1 MTDTE
6 LLELYRPVYE
16 YIDGFGIFEVRNLAR
31 AFGVKTPTYGRKHD
45 LILRLIGVASG
56 EVPAGLR
63 SRKGARVKAEDAS
76 EESVARVRE
85 LIAECNAKR
94 NYDFSETPVP
104 QFYFRDSGEEKRA
117 YGYGDTLVRGV
128 LETGEGGGF
137 LRAFSCAEGADDPVV
152 PASMIEKYSLC
163 SGDTLAGYVERI
175 EGVRMFVQL
184 ETVNG
189 LAKSKEERPA
199 FESLPAVYPT
209 ERLPLGG
216 AGDPV
221 LRAADLLLPVG
232 RGQRGL
238 VYVPAGADA
247 AAFFGKIA
255 RATADLPGLELCY
268 IAVGCGPEEETA
280 LRARFPRAYVIGAPF
295 GRAAAGCVRGVRL
308 ALAHARRAAAA
319 GGDVLI
325 LLDSMTSLA
334 RAYGEALPSSGRRAA
349 GGTDLNVLFECESVF
364 ASARKLE
371 DAGSVTILAAV
382 AEGGAADEDVAAKCA
397 PAANAHVYL
406 TAGRVSAEGCP
417 LIDFARSYTRGSLSG
432 EEERACAE
440 QLRRDLSPAAVEK
453 LLAALRSTENNAQFL
468 EKKELWK
475 NGGRI

>member
-189 LAKSKEERPA
+189 LAKSKEELPA
-199 FESLPAVYPT
+199 FESLPAIYPT

-255 RATADLPGLELCY
+255 RATADLPGLELC
-268 IAVGCGPEEETA
+268 
-280 LRARFPRAYVIGAPF
+280 
-295 GRAAAGCVRGVRL
+295 
-308 ALAHARRAAAA
+308 
-319 GGDVLI
+319 
-325 LLDSMTSLA
+325 
-334 RAYGEALPSSGRRAA
+334 
-349 GGTDLNVLFECESVF
+349 
-364 ASARKLE
+364 
-371 DAGSVTILAAV
+371 
-382 AEGGAADEDVAAKCA
+382 
-397 PAANAHVYL
+397 
-406 TAGRVSAEGCP
+406 
-417 LIDFARSYTRGSLSG
+417 
-432 EEERACAE
+432 
-440 QLRRDLSPAAVEK
+440 
-453 LLAALRSTENNAQFL
+453 
-468 EKKELWK
+468 
-475 NGGRI
+475 